1 MSKQSD
7 FNSAYWSSK
16 PPQVRDL
23 NAMDPDVPRMN
34 AAFASAVQGFLIDKE
49 IDGWGLD
56 PFIRMS
62 QRIAEGYTWVPS
74 ALQAPVQIAPGLSV
88 PAAAG
93 IPVYDPLHPPAGSI
107 KVSITLADYPPFD
120 PPKPAP
126 TPDPNATLSPVGIQ
140 LHDSYY
146 AEQPWDRTKE
156 GQTTGQG
163 GVPADPRG
171 TFVKH
176 FVPSLFGLTGWFQKL

>member
-7 FNSAYWSSK
+7 FNNAYWASK

-23 NAMDPDVPRMN
+23 NALDPDVPRMN
-34 AAFASAVQGFLIDKE
+34 AAYALAIQGFLIDKE

-62 QRIAEGYTWVPS
+62 QRIADGYTWFPS
-74 ALQAPVQIAPGLSV
+74 ALQPPVQVAPGLSV
-88 PAAAG
+88 PAASG
-93 IPVYDPLHPPAGSI
+93 ILLYDPLHAPAGSI
-107 KVSITLADYPPFD
+107 KVSITLADYPSFD
-120 PPKPAP
+120 PPKPP
-126 TPDPNATLSPVGIQ
+126 PPPDPNALQSPVGMQ

-146 AEQPWDRTKE
+146 AGQPWDRTKE
-156 GQTTGQG
+156 GQTTGQD

-176 FVPSLFGLTGWFQKL
+176 FVPSAFGFTGWFQKL